1 MRQKILLGKKKLLKI
16 IGYDDVDLASLYEN
30 LIFEQTYITPMKLF
44 SFVSITKFDFIYVNR
59 LT

>member
-30 LIFEQTYITPMKLF
+30 LIFSKHT
-44 SFVSITKFDFIYVNR
+44 
-59 LT
+59 